1 MTTQGKSETN
11 NDFSD
16 NEDEFNQKLTFQD
29 NKNISPGMFRCSKCL
44 RITLNYVELNSSEF
58 KIYS

>member
-1 MTTQGKSETN
+1 MLTQGTSETQ

-16 NEDEFNQKLTFQD
+16 NEDEFNQKITLKD
-29 NKNISPGMFRCSKCL
+29 NKNISPGMYRCSKCL
-44 RITLNYVELNSSEF
+44 RILLNYVELNSSDF